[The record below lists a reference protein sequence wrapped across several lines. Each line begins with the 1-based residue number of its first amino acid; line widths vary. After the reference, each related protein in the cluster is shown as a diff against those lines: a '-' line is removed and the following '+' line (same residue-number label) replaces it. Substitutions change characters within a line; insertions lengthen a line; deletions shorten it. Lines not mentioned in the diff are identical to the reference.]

1 MAKKAKNWKAI
12 YKKYH
17 SSKEE
22 IQKRSSRNKARG
34 PEANIGNST
43 NGKSSSYIWIYPSR
57 SAAVHGVRS
66 EHGVFITVTRLPGRR
81 AQCY

>member
-22 IQKRSSRNKARG
+22 IKKRSSRNKARRKLG
-34 PEANIGNST
+34 LKKGDPRHVDHKDGNPT
-43 NGKSSSYIWIYPSR
+43 NNSSSNLRAI
-57 SAAVHGVRS
+57 G
-66 EHGVFITVTRLPGRR
+66 GRANLKR
-81 AQCY
+81 PRGKYRKLH